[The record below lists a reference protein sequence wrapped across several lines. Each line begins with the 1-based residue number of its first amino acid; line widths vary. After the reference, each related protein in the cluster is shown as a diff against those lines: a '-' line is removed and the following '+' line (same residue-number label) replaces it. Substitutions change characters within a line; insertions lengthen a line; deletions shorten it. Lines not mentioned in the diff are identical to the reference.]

1 MSIFMNNTTSLNS
14 SIAMAEGYD
23 CSYGIA
29 QALVESARNDF
40 AMFKAMASIDA
51 KEIQLKESG
60 VLDESSLVSLQE
72 AAISGIWK
80 KIKEL
85 FAKLVAKIKAIV
97 HSFMAKIN
105 GLFMKD
111 KDLIKKYK
119 DNIRSKIG
127 KIDNL
132 EVKWRKISSNATI
145 PDIGTYSLKEL
156 GGYYNPD
163 TEEIYKKFLGGKEK
177 ADYHKE
183 TIDEYFDDVD
193 TVKIS
198 EIGGASKII
207 TNFESFSNELNKFDK
222 KNRDGIK
229 SVENLVKQADD
240 ASKAELNKATE
251 KDPNEAGIKSA
262 NETYDVAKVYQDCY
276 LMVLAAGKEILTIG
290 YKQYKAAFIK
300 MAAVDKNSK
309 KLEESAY
316 LDALEEAAANEV
328 EDVINSALSSEELSK
343 ICNASKAVKDADV
356 SDDYNKLT
364 YGQDCYSDNGSYV
377 RTDGSIDSNIVGKHE
392 SFDFNAPIY

>member
-72 AAISGIWK
+72 AAIGGIWK

-85 FAKLVAKIKAIV
+85 FAKLAAKIKAIV
-97 HSFMAKIN
+97 HSFMVKIN
-105 GLFMKD
+105 GLYMKD

-132 EVKWRKISSNATI
+132 EVKWRKQKSSASLPAIETI
-145 PDIGTYSLKEL
+145 TNIKNFAGR
-156 GGYYNPD
+156 YNSD
-163 TEEIYKKFLGGKEK
+163 AEEIYKSFLGKEK
-177 ADYHKE
+177 GDYPKE
-183 TIDEYFDDVD
+183 IIEDYFEDAD
-193 TVKIS
+193 TVKVS
-198 EIGGASKII
+198 EIGGASSII
-207 TNFESFSNELNKFDK
+207 TAFEGFSSDLKKFDNDNK
-222 KNRDGIK
+222 QNIK
-229 SVENLVKQADD
+229 DVEKLVKAADD
-240 ASKAELNKATE
+240 ASKKELEKANK
-251 KDPNEAGIKSA
+251 DDSNEAGIKSA
-262 NETYDVAKVYQDCY
+262 NDTYEVAKVYQDCY
-276 LMVLAAGKEILTIG
+276 LMVLAAKKEILTIK
-290 YKQYKAAFIK
+290 YKQNKAAFLK
-300 MAAVDKNSK
+300 MAAVSKDSK

-328 EDVINSALSSEELSK
+328 EDVINSALTSEELSK

-356 SDDYNKLT
+356 SDDPTKLT

-392 SFDFNAPIY
+392 SFDFGAPIY

>member
-72 AAISGIWK
+72 AAIGGIWK

-85 FAKLVAKIKAIV
+85 FAKLAAKIKAIV
-97 HSFMAKIN
+97 HSFMVKIN
-105 GLFMKD
+105 GLYMKD

-119 DNIRSKIG
+119 SEIMSKVGKIG
-127 KIDNL
+127 NL
-132 EVKWRKISSNATI
+132 EVKWRKTKSGATTPNIATI
-145 PDIGTYSLKEL
+145 SLSGLNSHYKSES
-156 GGYYNPD
+156 D
-163 TEEIYKKFLGGKEK
+163 EIYKDFLGKEK
-177 ADYHKE
+177 SDYPKE
-183 TIDEYFDDVD
+183 IIEDFFEDAD
-193 TVKIS
+193 TVKVS
-198 EIGGASKII
+198 EIGGASSII
-207 TNFESFSNELNKFDK
+207 SAFENIGKELKDFDK
-222 KNRDGIK
+222 KNKDGIR
-229 SVENLVKQADD
+229 SVEKLVKDADD
-240 ASKAELNKATE
+240 QSKNSVKAASSEN
-251 KDPNEAGIKSA
+251 PNEDAIKSA
-262 NETYDVAKVYQDCY
+262 NEAYEVAKVYQDCY

-290 YKQYKAAFIK
+290 YRQCKAAFLK
-300 MAAVDKNSK
+300 MAAVSKDSK

-328 EDVINSALSSEELSK
+328 EDVINSALTSEELSK

-356 SDDYNKLT
+356 SDDPTKLT

-392 SFDFNAPIY
+392 SFDFDAPIY